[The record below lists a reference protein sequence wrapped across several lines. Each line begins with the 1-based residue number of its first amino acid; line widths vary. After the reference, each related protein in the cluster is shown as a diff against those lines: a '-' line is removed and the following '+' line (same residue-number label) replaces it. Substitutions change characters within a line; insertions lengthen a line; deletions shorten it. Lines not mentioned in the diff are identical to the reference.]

1 MLEPTA
7 AASERPTRRT
17 QAQRSAETRTKV
29 IQAAIDCIAEYGF
42 RNTTTSRIATRAGVT
57 WGAIQHQFGDK
68 NAIIFA
74 VVDQAL
80 HELLAELDRVPQNG
94 TLRSRVGTFVRRAWK
109 GYSRPSYRVCLEIVL
124 NMRNDPG
131 LDRPGARGVTNLMR
145 DLVSAW
151 DRTFADVAVSAEAN
165 TTARRL
171 FLAALA
177 GLGLEVTLQRHRVRC
192 DSELAALEETLFRVL
207 TTE

>member
-1 MLEPTA
+1 
-7 AASERPTRRT
+7 
-17 QAQRSAETRTKV
+17 
-29 IQAAIDCIAEYGF
+29 
-42 RNTTTSRIATRAGVT
+42 
-57 WGAIQHQFGDK
+57 
-68 NAIIFA
+68 
-74 VVDQAL
+74 
-80 HELLAELDRVPQNG
+80 
-94 TLRSRVGTFVRRAWK
+94 
-109 GYSRPSYRVCLEIVL
+109 
-124 NMRNDPG
+124 
-131 LDRPGARGVTNLMR
+131 
-145 DLVSAW
+145 VSAW